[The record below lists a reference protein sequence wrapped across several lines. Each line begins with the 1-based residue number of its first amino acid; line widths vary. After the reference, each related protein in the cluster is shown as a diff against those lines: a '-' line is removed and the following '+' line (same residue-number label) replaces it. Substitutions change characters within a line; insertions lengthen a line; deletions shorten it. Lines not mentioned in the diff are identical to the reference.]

1 MRVGSLLPLAALLL
15 APALAGCETD
25 RDGVSID
32 VSAALRAYREQL
44 DRRPGRAQVERVIA
58 SLGPEQ
64 LNNLGV
70 SYEREG
76 RLEDAARAYR
86 QAIRNDLWYVT
97 AHVNLGNV
105 LRKQGRTE
113 EALSRY
119 RKALTVDPDNFHAA
133 NNFADLCAQKRTNLQ
148 EAMAIL
154 SPFLETA
161 GPHRPYGLDT
171 LGWLYHLSGDHHR
184 AAPALEAALGEAGE
198 DDLSL
203 RLAIHEHLS
212 DVYPALGRTAEAQE
226 HSLEA
231 GRLRTLIELQ
241 RQPERKGDA
250 TLKGGEPV
258 GEETQ

>member
-1 MRVGSLLPLAALLL
+1 MRAGSLLPLAALLL

-44 DRRPGRAQVERVIA
+44 DRKPGRAQVERIIA
-58 SLGPEQ
+58 SLPPEQ
-64 LNNLGV
+64 LNDLGV

-76 RLEDAARAYR
+76 RLEDAAWAYR
-86 QAIRNDLWYVT
+86 QAIRSDLWYVT

-119 RKALTVDPDNFHAA
+119 RKALTVDPDNFQAA
-133 NNFADLCAQKRTNLQ
+133 NNFADLCAQERTNLQ
-148 EAMAIL
+148 EAIALL

-161 GPHRPYGLDT
+161 GPHRRYGLDT

-184 AAPALEAALGEAGE
+184 AAAALEAALGEAGE

-203 RLAIHEHLS
+203 RLAIHQHLAG
-212 DVYPALGRTAEAQE
+212 VYPALGRTAEARR

-231 GRLRTLIELQ
+231 GRLSALIEPQQ
-241 RQPERKGDA
+241 RLEKNADA
-250 TLKGGEPV
+250 TLKGGEPI